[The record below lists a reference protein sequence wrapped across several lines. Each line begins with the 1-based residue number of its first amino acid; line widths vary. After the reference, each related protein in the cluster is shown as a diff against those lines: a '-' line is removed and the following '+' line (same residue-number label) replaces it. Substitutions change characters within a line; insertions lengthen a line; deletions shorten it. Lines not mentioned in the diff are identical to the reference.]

1 MSNMSASEIEVNLPI
16 ASAPVM
22 PSIAEIVASTSGI
35 GFELWT
41 ARRYGKTPEVFAGI
55 LMIGIIGLV
64 SDQAIRFL
72 HRRWFRYL
80 H

>member
-1 MSNMSASEIEVNLPI
+1 
-16 ASAPVM
+16 
-22 PSIAEIVASTSGI
+22 VASSSGI
-35 GFELWT
+35 GYELWT

-55 LMIGIIGLV
+55 LTIGVIGLV

-80 H
+80 G